1 MVGKNTWFNI
11 VDNSGGQL
19 GECIKVLKS
28 KWQKISIGKFVIIV
42 IKRIRWRKK
51 MKVKEHDVRRG
62 IVVRL
67 KKSVFRFNGLRLS
80 FSDNAIVLLDK
91 KKNPLGNRIYG
102 PLPYEIREKKLMKL
116 VLMAPSVF

>member
-1 MVGKNTWFNI
+1 
-11 VDNSGGQL
+11 
-19 GECIKVLKS
+19 
-28 KWQKISIGKFVIIV
+28 
-42 IKRIRWRKK
+42 